1 MPSFGG
7 MDLRLGRNCS
17 TSSKQNFAELGNS
30 YELPDGIEKDSDEA
44 TQLLLGTDE
53 FTVDEIEVFKVE
65 MINNIINDRQDL

>member
-7 MDLRLGRNCS
+7 MDLRLGRNCN

-30 YELPDGIEKDSDEA
+30 YELPDGIEKDTDEA
-44 TQLLLGTDE
+44 SELLLGTVE

-65 MINNIINDRQDL
+65 ITNNVINARKDI